1 MKITSRLTCMAIIVV
16 LSASSMALAQRT
28 GFQIGISQP
37 AVAFPP
43 VQAPA
48 IATRGTFIGNP
59 LPIEAGPIVIIQ
71 NQLIAPIPVF
81 IPNQVLAP
89 TPFFAPAP
97 FLTPTPFFAPIP
109 GFTTNPAFL
118 PNPVFTT
125 APGVISGPF
134 VFPGHVAAINQM
146 PSQVTVPDHIL
157 VPGQTV
163 IASPTTG
170 PIMQPQVQS
179 TFGTPLANQQVVP
192 HPAPGTTR
200 ADVIRQF
207 GQPSVTVATRT
218 GETLY
223 FDGGRTIIT
232 LENGQVSGPK

>member
-1 MKITSRLTCMAIIVV
+1 
-16 LSASSMALAQRT
+16 MALAQRA

-37 AVAFPP
+37 AVALPP

-71 NQLIAPIPVF
+71 NQLFAPNSVF

-89 TPFFAPAP
+89 TPFFAPV
-97 FLTPTPFFAPIP
+97 PFFAPTP
-109 GFTTNPAFL
+109 GFTANPAFL

-125 APGVISGPF
+125 APGIISGPF
-134 VFPGHVAAINQM
+134 VFPGQVSAINQM
-146 PSQVTVPDHIL
+146 PSQVTVPEHIL

-163 IASPTTG
+163 IASPTAG
-170 PIMQPQVQS
+170 PIIQPQVQS
-179 TFGTPLANQQVVP
+179 TFGPPLANKQVS

-207 GQPSVTVATRT
+207 GQPSVTVTTRT

>member
-1 MKITSRLTCMAIIVV
+1 MKITSGLTCIAVIVV
-16 LSASSMALAQRT
+16 LAASPMALAQRA

-37 AVAFPP
+37 AVALPP

-81 IPNQVLAP
+81 IPNQVLVA

-134 VFPGHVAAINQM
+134 VFPGQVSAINQM
-146 PSQVTVPDHIL
+146 PSQVTVPEHIL

-163 IASPTTG
+163 IASPTAG
-170 PIMQPQVQS
+170 PIIQPQVQS
-179 TFGTPLANQQVVP
+179 TFGPPLANKQVT

-200 ADVIRQF
+200 ADVMRQF
-207 GQPSVTVATRT
+207 GQPSVTVTTRT

>member
-1 MKITSRLTCMAIIVV
+1 MAVIVV
-16 LSASSMALAQRT
+16 LAASPMALAQRA

-37 AVAFPP
+37 AVALPP

-59 LPIEAGPIVIIQ
+59 LPIEAGPVVIIQ
-71 NQLIAPIPVF
+71 NQLIAPNPVF

-89 TPFFAPAP
+89 TPFFAPV
-97 FLTPTPFFAPIP
+97 PFFAPTP
-109 GFTTNPAFL
+109 GFTANPAFL

-125 APGVISGPF
+125 APGIISGPF
-134 VFPGHVAAINQM
+134 VFPGQVSAINQM
-146 PSQVTVPDHIL
+146 PSQVTVPEHIL

-163 IASPTTG
+163 IASPTAG
-170 PIMQPQVQS
+170 PIIQPQVQS
-179 TFGTPLANQQVVP
+179 TFGPPLANKQVS

-207 GQPSVTVATRT
+207 GQPSVTVTTRT

-223 FDGGRTIIT
+223 FEGGRTIIT

>member
-1 MKITSRLTCMAIIVV
+1 MKITSRLTCLVVIVV
-16 LSASSMALAQRT
+16 LASSPMALAQRA

-43 VQAPA
+43 VQTPA
-48 IATRGTFIGNP
+48 IATRGTFIGNA
-59 LPIEAGPIVIIQ
+59 LPVGAGPIVIIQ
-71 NQLIAPIPVF
+71 NQLIAPNPVF
-81 IPNQVLAP
+81 IPNQILAP

-97 FLTPTPFFAPIP
+97 FFAPTPFFVP
-109 GFTTNPAFL
+109 TNPAFL

>member
-1 MKITSRLTCMAIIVV
+1 MKITSRLTCMAVIVV
-16 LSASSMALAQRT
+16 LAASPMALAQRA

-37 AVAFPP
+37 AVALPP

-71 NQLIAPIPVF
+71 NQLFAPNPVF

-89 TPFFAPAP
+89 TPFFAP
-97 FLTPTPFFAPIP
+97 TP

-134 VFPGHVAAINQM
+134 VFPGQVSAINQM
-146 PSQVTVPDHIL
+146 PSQVTVPEHIL

-163 IASPTTG
+163 IASPTAG
-170 PIMQPQVQS
+170 PIIQPQVQS
-179 TFGTPLANQQVVP
+179 TFGPPLANKQVT

-207 GQPSVTVATRT
+207 GQPSVTVTTRT

>member
-1 MKITSRLTCMAIIVV
+1 MKSTSRLTCLVVIVV
-16 LSASSMALAQRT
+16 LASSPMALAQRA

-43 VQAPA
+43 VQTPA
-48 IATRGTFIGNP
+48 IATRGTFIGNA
-59 LPIEAGPIVIIQ
+59 LPVGAGPIVIIQ
-71 NQLIAPIPVF
+71 NQLIAPNPVF
-81 IPNQVLAP
+81 IPNQILAP

-97 FLTPTPFFAPIP
+97 FFAPTPFFVP
-109 GFTTNPAFL
+109 TNPAFL

-134 VFPGHVAAINQM
+134 VFPGHVSAINQM
-146 PSQVTVPDHIL
+146 PSQVTVPEHIL

-163 IASPTTG
+163 IASPTAG
-170 PIMQPQVQS
+170 PIIQPQVQS
-179 TFGTPLANQQVVP
+179 TFGPPLANKQVT

-207 GQPSVTVATRT
+207 GQPSVTVTTRT
-218 GETLY
+218 GEPLY

>member
-1 MKITSRLTCMAIIVV
+1 MKITSRLTCLVVIVV
-16 LSASSMALAQRT
+16 LASSPMALAQRA

-43 VQAPA
+43 VQTPA
-48 IATRGTFIGNP
+48 IAPRGTFIGNA
-59 LPIEAGPIVIIQ
+59 LPVGAGPIVIIQ
-71 NQLIAPIPVF
+71 NQLIAPNPVF
-81 IPNQVLAP
+81 IPNQILAP

-97 FLTPTPFFAPIP
+97 FFVP
-109 GFTTNPAFL
+109 TNPAFL

-134 VFPGHVAAINQM
+134 VFPGHVSAINQM

-163 IASPTTG
+163 IASPTAG

-192 HPAPGTTR
+192 HPAPGKTR
-200 ADVIRQF
+200 ADVI
-207 GQPSVTVATRT
+207 G
-218 GETLY
+218 
-223 FDGGRTIIT
+223 
-232 LENGQVSGPK
+232 

>member
-1 MKITSRLTCMAIIVV
+1 MKITSRLTCMAVIVV
-16 LSASSMALAQRT
+16 LAASPMALAQRA

-37 AVAFPP
+37 AVALPP

-71 NQLIAPIPVF
+71 NQLIAPNPVF

-89 TPFFAPAP
+89 TPFFAP
-97 FLTPTPFFAPIP
+97 TP

-134 VFPGHVAAINQM
+134 VFPGQVSAINQM
-146 PSQVTVPDHIL
+146 PSQVTVPEHIL

-163 IASPTTG
+163 IASPTAG
-170 PIMQPQVQS
+170 PIIQPQVQS
-179 TFGTPLANQQVVP
+179 TFGPPLANKQVT

-207 GQPSVTVATRT
+207 GQPSVTVTTRT

>member
-1 MKITSRLTCMAIIVV
+1 MKITSRLTCMVIAV
-16 LSASSMALAQRT
+16 LAASPMAPAQRA
-28 GFQIGISQP
+28 GFQIGIAQP
-37 AVAFPP
+37 AAAIPP

-59 LPIEAGPIVIIQ
+59 PIAGPIVIIQ
-71 NQLIAPIPVF
+71 SPVIAPTPVF

-97 FLTPTPFFAPIP
+97 FLTPTPFVAPTQV
-109 GFTTNPAFL
+109 FTTNPAFL

-134 VFPGHVAAINQM
+134 VFPGQVSAINQM
-146 PSQVTVPDHIL
+146 PSQVMVPDHIL

-163 IASPTTG
+163 IPSPTGG
-170 PIMQPQVQS
+170 PILQPQVQS
-179 TFGTPLANQQVVP
+179 TFGPPLANQQVVTR
-192 HPAPGTTR
+192 PAPGTTR
-200 ADVIRQF
+200 AEVIRQF
-207 GQPSVTVATRT
+207 GQPSVTMSTRT

-223 FDGGRTIIT
+223 FDGGRTVIT

>member
-1 MKITSRLTCMAIIVV
+1 MAVIVV
-16 LSASSMALAQRT
+16 LAASPMALAQRA

-59 LPIEAGPIVIIQ
+59 LPIETGPIVIIQ
-71 NQLIAPIPVF
+71 NQLIAPNPVF
-81 IPNQVLAP
+81 IPNQILAP

-97 FLTPTPFFAPIP
+97 FFAPTPFFVP
-109 GFTTNPAFL
+109 TNPAFL

-125 APGVISGPF
+125 APGVISGQF
-134 VFPGHVAAINQM
+134 VFPGQVSAINQM
-146 PSQVTVPDHIL
+146 PSQVTVPEHIL

-163 IASPTTG
+163 IASPTAG
-170 PIMQPQVQS
+170 PIIQPQVQS
-179 TFGTPLANQQVVP
+179 TFGPPLANKQVS

-207 GQPSVTVATRT
+207 GQPSVTVTTRT

-223 FDGGRTIIT
+223 FEGGRTIIT

>member
-1 MKITSRLTCMAIIVV
+1 MAVIVV
-16 LSASSMALAQRT
+16 LAASPMALAQRA

-37 AVAFPP
+37 AVALPP

-59 LPIEAGPIVIIQ
+59 LPIEAGPVVIIQ
-71 NQLIAPIPVF
+71 NQLIAPNPVF

-89 TPFFAPAP
+89 TPFFAP
-97 FLTPTPFFAPIP
+97 TP

-134 VFPGHVAAINQM
+134 VFPGQVSAINQM
-146 PSQVTVPDHIL
+146 PSQVTVPEHIL

-163 IASPTTG
+163 IASPTAG
-170 PIMQPQVQS
+170 PIIQPQVQS
-179 TFGTPLANQQVVP
+179 TFGPPLANKQVT

-207 GQPSVTVATRT
+207 GQPSVTVTTRT

>member
-1 MKITSRLTCMAIIVV
+1 MKITSRLTCMAVIVV
-16 LSASSMALAQRT
+16 LAASPMALAQRA

-37 AVAFPP
+37 AVALPP

-71 NQLIAPIPVF
+71 NQLFAPNPVF
-81 IPNQVLAP
+81 IPNQFLAP
-89 TPFFAPAP
+89 TPFFA
-97 FLTPTPFFAPIP
+97 LTP
-109 GFTTNPAFL
+109 GFTRNPAFL

-134 VFPGHVAAINQM
+134 VFPGQVSAINQM
-146 PSQVTVPDHIL
+146 PSQVTVPEHIL

-163 IASPTTG
+163 IASPTAG
-170 PIMQPQVQS
+170 PIIQPQVQS
-179 TFGTPLANQQVVP
+179 TFGPPLANKQVT

-207 GQPSVTVATRT
+207 GQPSVTVTTRT

>member
-1 MKITSRLTCMAIIVV
+1 
-16 LSASSMALAQRT
+16 MALAQRA

-37 AVAFPP
+37 AVALPP

-71 NQLIAPIPVF
+71 NQLFAPNPVF

-89 TPFFAPAP
+89 TPFFAP
-97 FLTPTPFFAPIP
+97 TP

-134 VFPGHVAAINQM
+134 VFPGQVSAINQM
-146 PSQVTVPDHIL
+146 PSQVTVPEHIL

-163 IASPTTG
+163 IASPTAG
-170 PIMQPQVQS
+170 PIIQPQVQS
-179 TFGTPLANQQVVP
+179 TFGPPLSNKQVT

-207 GQPSVTVATRT
+207 GQPSVTVTTRT

>member
-1 MKITSRLTCMAIIVV
+1 MKITSRLTCMAVIVV
-16 LSASSMALAQRT
+16 LAASPMALAQRA

-37 AVAFPP
+37 AVALPP

-48 IATRGTFIGNP
+48 IATRGTLIGNP

-71 NQLIAPIPVF
+71 NQLIAPI
-81 IPNQVLAP
+81 
-89 TPFFAPAP
+89 PFFAPAP

-134 VFPGHVAAINQM
+134 VFPGQVSAISQM
-146 PSQVTVPDHIL
+146 PSQVTVPEHIL

-163 IASPTTG
+163 IASPTAG
-170 PIMQPQVQS
+170 PIIQPQVQS
-179 TFGTPLANQQVVP
+179 TFGPPLANKQVT

-207 GQPSVTVATRT
+207 GQPSVTVTTRI

>member
-1 MKITSRLTCMAIIVV
+1 MKITSRLTCMAVIVV
-16 LSASSMALAQRT
+16 LAASPMALAQRA

-37 AVAFPP
+37 AVALPP

-59 LPIEAGPIVIIQ
+59 LPIEAGPVVIIQ
-71 NQLIAPIPVF
+71 NQLIAPNPVF

-89 TPFFAPAP
+89 TPFFAP
-97 FLTPTPFFAPIP
+97 TP

-134 VFPGHVAAINQM
+134 VFPGQVSAINQM
-146 PSQVTVPDHIL
+146 PSQVTVPEHIL

-163 IASPTTG
+163 IASPTAG
-170 PIMQPQVQS
+170 PIIQPQVQS
-179 TFGTPLANQQVVP
+179 TFGPPLANKQVT

-207 GQPSVTVATRT
+207 GQPSVTVTTRT

>member
-1 MKITSRLTCMAIIVV
+1 MKITSRLTCIAVIVV
-16 LSASSMALAQRT
+16 LAASPMALAQRA

-37 AVAFPP
+37 AVALPP

-59 LPIEAGPIVIIQ
+59 LPIETGPIVIIQ
-71 NQLIAPIPVF
+71 NPLIAPNPVF

-89 TPFFAPAP
+89 TPFFAP
-97 FLTPTPFFAPIP
+97 TP
-109 GFTTNPAFL
+109 GFTANPAFL

-125 APGVISGPF
+125 APGIISGPF
-134 VFPGHVAAINQM
+134 VFPGQVSAINQM
-146 PSQVTVPDHIL
+146 PSQVTVPEHIL

-163 IASPTTG
+163 IASPTAG
-170 PIMQPQVQS
+170 PIIQPQVQS
-179 TFGTPLANQQVVP
+179 TFGPPLANKQVS

-207 GQPSVTVATRT
+207 GQPSVTVTTRT

-223 FDGGRTIIT
+223 FEGGRTIIT

>member
-1 MKITSRLTCMAIIVV
+1 MKITSRLTCMAVIVV
-16 LSASSMALAQRT
+16 LAASPMALAQRA

-37 AVAFPP
+37 AVALPP

-48 IATRGTFIGNP
+48 IATRGTLIGNP

-71 NQLIAPIPVF
+71 NQLIAPNPVF
-81 IPNQVLAP
+81 IPNQILAP

-97 FLTPTPFFAPIP
+97 FFAPTPFFVP
-109 GFTTNPAFL
+109 TNPAFL

-134 VFPGHVAAINQM
+134 VFPGHVSAINQM

-163 IASPTTG
+163 IASPTAG